1 MSDPA
6 TFAVEPGIQLF
17 DRRYKLQ
24 VADTVITGLNIRFNV
39 RRTLVAKRPG
49 TCDIDIINLA
59 EPTRKRLHGTK
70 QIFTSLEAGYVGGMS
85 VLFRGELLE
94 AWSKREGTDW
104 VTTVSSSDG
113 GTKQTRSRVSAT
125 YGPKVPIRDVLI
137 GIAKSLGIGPGNL
150 LQATKSAAMWDK
162 LSSTFAQGFA
172 ASGDAAGELDR
183 VMQTAG
189 LEWSIQEG
197 QLQVLALRQAL
208 SDAPILLTPRTG
220 LLDSVELGR
229 DQVLRLSTLLVPGLY
244 PGRAI
249 QIKSRYVQGFYRI
262 ETTTHQGELDGGHWT
277 VGIEARA
284 TTAANQK

>member
-6 TFAVEPGIQLF
+6 TFVVEPGIALF

-24 VADTVITGLNIRFNV
+24 ITDTVITGLNIRFNV
-39 RRTLVAKRPG
+39 KRSLVGKRPG

-70 QIFTSLEAGYVGGMS
+70 QIFCSLEAGYVGGMS

-94 AWSKREGTDW
+94 AWSKREGTEW
-104 VTTVSSSDG
+104 VTIVSSIDG
-113 GTKQTRSRVSAT
+113 GTKLKRSRVSAT

-137 GIAKSLGIGPGNL
+137 GIAKTLGLGPGNL
-150 LQATKSAAMWDK
+150 LQASFSAEIWDK
-162 LSSTFAQGFA
+162 LSNKFAQGFA
-172 ASGDAAGELDR
+172 ASGDSAGELDR
-183 VMQTAG
+183 VMRTAG
-189 LEWSIQEG
+189 LEWSVQEG

-229 DQVLRLSTLLVPGLY
+229 DQVLRLSTLLAPGLY
-244 PGRAI
+244 PGRKI

-262 ETTTHQGELDGGHWT
+262 ESTVHQGEFDGGHWT

-284 TTAANQK
+284 VT